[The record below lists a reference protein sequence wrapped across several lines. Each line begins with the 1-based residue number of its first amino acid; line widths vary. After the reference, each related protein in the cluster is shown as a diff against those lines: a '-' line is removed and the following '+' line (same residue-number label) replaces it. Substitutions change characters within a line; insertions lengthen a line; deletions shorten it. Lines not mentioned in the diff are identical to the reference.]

1 MFDRY
6 YLVLVV
12 PPLLFWLAL
21 VPFKAQRWPDNTQ
34 AATMADLPADYR
46 VEKTSDGRFR
56 WCLPVAKGAQL
67 ALCGEPQRSEVEAI
81 EDARRF
87 VKKEAPKK

>member
-6 YLVLVV
+6 NLVLLV

-21 VPFKAQRWPDNTQ
+21 VPFQSPRWPDNSQ
-34 AATMADLPADYR
+34 AATIADLPPDYR
-46 VEKTSDGRFR
+46 VEKTNDGRFR

-67 ALCGEPQRSEVEAI
+67 ALCGEPQKSEGEAI